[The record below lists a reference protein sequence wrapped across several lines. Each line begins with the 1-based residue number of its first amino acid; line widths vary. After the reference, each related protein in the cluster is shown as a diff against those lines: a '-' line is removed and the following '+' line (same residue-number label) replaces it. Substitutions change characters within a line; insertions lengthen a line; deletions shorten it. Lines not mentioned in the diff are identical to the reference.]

1 MCGVIEFEIDN
12 KVQRL
17 CKMRNPVSDGEWNGE
32 WSDSYKLWN
41 EELRLEIGA
50 EDKKDGTFHIPYK
63 DFLIFFKET

>member
-1 MCGVIEFEIDN
+1 
-12 KVQRL
+12 
-17 CKMRNPVSDGEWNGE
+17 MRNPVSDGEWNGE